1 MRHFLRKK
9 NESGEMKKN
18 PNYASYS
25 GDDKNIRSNGEIYKR

>member
-1 MRHFLRKK
+1 MRVVKL
-9 NESGEMKKN
+9 KKN